1 MLAAGRRWMMLPSW
15 RLRNVEFR
23 GNMDAGTKMDRLMAE
38 MPGARRA
45 LFARYHL
52 GGCQSCAFDDSETLA
67 ELCERAE
74 LDAGE
79 VLEHLLKSHE
89 HDLTML
95 MAPKDVAARD
105 DVSFVDVRTREE
117 HEAVKINAAEFF
129 NPRLQ
134 ERIFKEKP
142 GGLIVLYD
150 HTGKYVLDQVAW
162 FRGHGIENA
171 FGLTGG
177 IDAWSKEVDPK
188 VMRYRVEV

>member
-1 MLAAGRRWMMLPSW
+1 MD
-15 RLRNVEFR
+15 VE
-23 GNMDAGTKMDRLMAE
+23 MKMGGLMAE

-45 LFARYHL
+45 LFAKYHL
-52 GGCQSCAFDDSETLA
+52 GGCQSCAFDDSETLE
-67 ELCERAE
+67 ELCTRAE
-74 LDAGE
+74 LDAGK

-95 MAPKDVAARD
+95 LEPAEVKRRMDAGEEILW
-105 DVSFVDVRTREE
+105 VDVRTREE
-117 HEAVKINAAEFF
+117 HEAVKIAGARFF
-129 NPRLQ
+129 NPELQ
-134 ERIFKEKP
+134 EEIFKAKP
-142 GGLIVLYD
+142 GGLVMLYD

-162 FRGHGIENA
+162 FRGHGVDNA